1 MSDEEFAERVTAMT
15 QTLYRVCYAQLSQAC
30 DREDAVQEAICA
42 AYASRG
48 SLRDPARFR
57 PWILKILVNKC
68 YEFCRKRRTTVDLA
82 DVQDFLP
89 LNECHNIQRRAAR
102 LQPCATLPE
111 RAAAPQPMGTTRV
124 GEALLEL
131 EEKLRMPLVLH
142 YMEGYSVAD
151 VAAVLRIPQGTVK
164 TRLRRGREALKALLT
179 PPIGGVSRDPG

>member
-1 MSDEEFAERVTAMT
+1 V
-15 QTLYRVCYAQLSQAC
+15 L
-30 DREDAVQEAICA
+30 
-42 AYASRG
+42 
-48 SLRDPARFR
+48 
-57 PWILKILVNKC
+57 
-68 YEFCRKRRTTVDLA
+68 
-82 DVQDFLP
+82 

>member
-1 MSDEEFAERVTAMT
+1 M
-15 QTLYRVCYAQLSQAC
+15 
-30 DREDAVQEAICA
+30 QEALRKCWQK
-42 AYASRG
+42 RG
-48 SLRDPARFR
+48 QLRDARYLQTWVIR
-57 PWILKILVNKC
+57 VL
-68 YEFCRKRRTTVDLA
+68 
-82 DVQDFLP
+82 

-131 EEKLRMPLVLH
+131 EEKLRMPWFCTTWRDIR
-142 YMEGYSVAD
+142 AD

-179 PPIGGVSRDPG
+179 PP

>member
-1 MSDEEFAERVTAMT
+1 MLQLYLQLLNTCSEQEKFKQLYETYHRLMHWEALRVL
-15 QTLYRVCYAQLSQAC
+15 QDRQLA
-30 DREDAVQEAICA
+30 EDAVQEALRKCWQK
-42 AYASRG
+42 RG
-48 SLRDPARFR
+48 QLRDARYLQTWVIR
-57 PWILKILVNKC
+57 VL
-68 YEFCRKRRTTVDLA
+68 
-82 DVQDFLP
+82 

>member
-30 DREDAVQEAICA
+30 DREDAVQEALRKCWQK
-42 AYASRG
+42 RG
-48 SLRDPARFR
+48 QLRDARYLQTWVIR
-57 PWILKILVNKC
+57 VL
-68 YEFCRKRRTTVDLA
+68 
-82 DVQDFLP
+82 

-124 GEALLEL
+124 GEALLGL

-142 YMEGYSVAD
+142 YMEGYSVAG
-151 VAAVLRIPQGTVK
+151 R
-164 TRLRRGREALKALLT
+164 RRGAAHPAGHRQD
-179 PPIGGVSRDPG
+179 PPAPGARGAQGPADPTHRRCVP

>member
-1 MSDEEFAERVTAMT
+1 MAKRVTRLGGLLAAY
-15 QTLYRVCYAQLSQAC
+15 QRRDPAARSKLEIFLPESHLA
-30 DREDAVQEAICA
+30 AVQEALRKCWQK
-42 AYASRG
+42 RG
-48 SLRDPARFR
+48 QLRDARYLQTWVIR
-57 PWILKILVNKC
+57 VL
-68 YEFCRKRRTTVDLA
+68 
-82 DVQDFLP
+82 

>member
-30 DREDAVQEAICA
+30 DREDAVQEALRKCWQK
-42 AYASRG
+42 RG
-48 SLRDPARFR
+48 QLRDARYLQTWVIR
-57 PWILKILVNKC
+57 VL
-68 YEFCRKRRTTVDLA
+68 
-82 DVQDFLP
+82 

-111 RAAAPQPMGTTRV
+111 RAAAPQLMGTTRV

>member
-1 MSDEEFAERVTAMT
+1 MRTGDGARQRICRVGLQIA
-15 QTLYRVCYAQLSQAC
+15 ANSQKPLHHHLHLL
-30 DREDAVQEAICA
+30 
-42 AYASRG
+42 
-48 SLRDPARFR
+48 LRRPARAHDRVLDFAR
-57 PWILKILVNKC
+57 GVLGHLKSVD
-68 YEFCRKRRTTVDLA
+68 RRA
-82 DVQDFLP
+82 GK
-89 LNECHNIQRRAAR
+89 RRAAR